1 MTEFILHGKNPIRPE
16 TSHWLSKLAGDG
28 KQFRIRVLAFNL
40 ALFACVP
47 IYVTIYLAIGA
58 PISAGIVALAGAVLI
73 GNLILLRSG
82 FSEKKCGQL
91 LTGTAWCTYVLLAC
105 VNGGH
110 NSPSMMWHT
119 TVPVFAILLTSV
131 RSGAIWSLASAL
143 VVITM
148 YVLNLEE
155 INVYSELTP
164 SGLTFLEF
172 SGLVGLMCFIFSV
185 MYCFTWIERK
195 VEQNNR
201 TAMVRAE
208 AANQAKSEFLANMS
222 HEIRTPM
229 TAILGF
235 TELLRED
242 DVNSKVPENRM
253 RAIDTITKA
262 GNYLMAVVDS
272 ILDLSK
278 IEAGKMKVEQIDADL
293 PRLLH
298 EVNSLLRPRAIS
310 KGLHLEIKLQ
320 SAIPERILSD
330 PTRLRQILMNLVG
343 NAIKFTEMGSVVVTA
358 HIEDY
363 LDTRKLLID
372 VADTGLGI
380 SPEVAANLFIPFS
393 QADGTVTRK
402 YGGTGLGLTICRR
415 LAELMNGNVI
425 LLRSEPGLGSCFRV
439 ELPIVL
445 VTGTL
450 FVDSLKIIHPP
461 VSKQQSEEPVTLC
474 GRILLAE
481 DGLDNQR
488 LIAFHLRKAG
498 ATVDIADN
506 GRIALEML
514 DRASADNIKYQLLL
528 TDMQMPEMDGY
539 MLARTL
545 RSRNDPIPIVAITA
559 HAMSEDREK
568 CYEAGCDDYACK
580 PIDKAT
586 LLNLCHRW
594 LDARSSSSRV

>member
-1 MTEFILHGKNPIRPE
+1 MTEFILQGKNPIGRE
-16 TSHWLSKLAGDG
+16 SSNWLSLLAGDG
-28 KQFRIRVLAFNL
+28 QQFRIRVLAFNL

-47 IYVTIYLAIGA
+47 IYVAIYLAIEA
-58 PISAGIVALAGAVLI
+58 PISASIVALAGAVLL
-73 GNLILLRSG
+73 GNLLLLRSG
-82 FSEKKCGQL
+82 FSEKVCGQL
-91 LTGTAWCTYVLLAC
+91 LTATAWCTYVALAF

-131 RSGAIWSLASAL
+131 RSGAIWSVASAL

-148 YVLNLEE
+148 YILDLQGIRVF
-155 INVYSELTP
+155 SELTS

-172 SGLVGLMCFIFSV
+172 SGLVGLMCFIFSLMV
-185 MYCFTWIERK
+185 CFTWIERK
-195 VEQNNR
+195 VEQTNR
-201 TAMVRAE
+201 MAMTRAE

-242 DVNSKVPENRM
+242 DVNSKALENRM

-262 GNYLMAVVDS
+262 GNYLMAVVDD

-278 IEAGKMKVEQIDADL
+278 IEAGKMKVEQIEADL
-293 PRLLH
+293 PRILH

-310 KGLHLEIKLQ
+310 KGLQLEIKLQ

-343 NAIKFTEMGSVVVTA
+343 NAIKFTEMGSVIVTA
-358 HIEDY
+358 RVEGPSR
-363 LDTRKLLID
+363 TSKLLID
-372 VADTGLGI
+372 VTDTGLGI
-380 SPEVAANLFIPFS
+380 TPEVAANLFIPFS

-402 YGGTGLGLTICRR
+402 FGGTGLGLTICRR
-415 LAELMNGNVI
+415 LAELMDGDVI
-425 LLRSEPGLGSCFRV
+425 LLRSEPGRGSCFRV

-445 VTGTL
+445 LPGTSL
-450 FVDSLKIIHPP
+450 VDSLKIVHLPE
-461 VSKQQSEEPVTLC
+461 SKQQSEAPVTLC

-481 DGLDNQR
+481 DGVDNQR

-498 ATVDIADN
+498 ATVDIAEN
-506 GRIALEML
+506 GRVALEML
-514 DRASADNIKYQLLL
+514 DQANSANIQYQLLL

-545 RSRNDPIPIVAITA
+545 RSRNDTIPIVAITA

-568 CYEAGCDDYACK
+568 CFEAGCDDYACK
-580 PIDKAT
+580 PIDKTT
-586 LLNLCHRW
+586 LLNLCHQWMVREN
-594 LDARSSSSRV
+594 AR

>member
-1 MTEFILHGKNPIRPE
+1 MTEFILNGNNPIQPAA
-16 TSHWLSKLAGDG
+16 SHWLSLLAGDG
-28 KQFRIRVLAFNL
+28 QQFRIRVLAFNL

-47 IYVTIYLAIGA
+47 IYVAIYLAIGA
-58 PISAGIVALAGAVLI
+58 PISASIVALAGAFLL
-73 GNLILLRSG
+73 GNLLLLRFG
-82 FSEKKCGQL
+82 FSDRMCGQL
-91 LTGTAWCTYVLLAC
+91 LTGTAWCAYVALAF

-110 NSPSMMWHT
+110 NSPAMMWHT

-131 RSGAIWSLASAL
+131 RSGAIWSIASAL

-148 YVLNLEE
+148 YVLDLQG

-172 SGLVGLMCFIFSV
+172 SGLVGLMSFISSL
-185 MYCFTWIERK
+185 MYCFTWIERM
-195 VEQNNR
+195 VEHRNR
-201 TAMVRAE
+201 KATERAE
-208 AANQAKSEFLANMS
+208 AASKAKSEFLANMS

-235 TELLRED
+235 AELLRED
-242 DVNSKVPENRM
+242 DINSKALENRM

-262 GNYLMAVVDS
+262 GNYLMAVVDD

-293 PRLLH
+293 PRILH

-310 KGLHLEIKLQ
+310 KGLQLEIKLQ
-320 SAIPERILSD
+320 SAIPERILCD

-343 NAIKFTEMGSVVVTA
+343 NAIKFTEMGSVIVTA
-358 HIEDY
+358 RVEGHSAEC
-363 LDTRKLLID
+363 KLLID
-372 VADTGLGI
+372 VEDTGLGI
-380 SPEVAANLFIPFS
+380 TQDVAANLFVPFS

-402 YGGTGLGLTICRR
+402 FGGTGLGLTICRR
-415 LAELMNGNVI
+415 LAELMDGSVI
-425 LLRSEPGLGSCFRV
+425 LLRSEPGKGSCFRV
-439 ELPIVL
+439 ELPIML
-445 VTGTL
+445 APGTS
-450 FVDSLKIIHPP
+450 FVDSLKVIQLP
-461 VSKQQSEEPVTLC
+461 VSQRQSEEPVTLC

-498 ATVDIADN
+498 AIVDIADN
-506 GRIALEML
+506 GRVALEML
-514 DRASADNIKYQLLL
+514 DRASSANIQYQLLL

-545 RSRNDPIPIVAITA
+545 RSRNDPIPIVALTA

-568 CYEAGCDDYACK
+568 CFEAGCDDYACK
-580 PIDKAT
+580 PIDKTT
-586 LLNLCHRW
+586 LLNLCNKW
-594 LDARSSSSRV
+594 IGSSNPRS